1 MIDLRIRK
9 VLRGGKSMKTYKILV
24 ACGSGV
30 ATSTVIAD
38 RVKRLCEDNGFN
50 VNVQQVKVV
59 QVENMSKDFDLIV
72 ASTKIPDTVTTPYVF
87 AINYLTGVNREKTD
101 SDIIEKLKKIA
112 GTN

>member
-1 MIDLRIRK
+1 
-9 VLRGGKSMKTYKILV
+9 MKTYKILV

-38 RVKRLCEDNGFN
+38 RVKKLCESNGFN

-72 ASTKIPDTVTTPYVF
+72 ASTKIPDTILTPYVF

-101 SDIIEKLKKIA
+101 ADIIEKLEKIA
-112 GTN
+112 VSK

>member
-1 MIDLRIRK
+1 
-9 VLRGGKSMKTYKILV
+9 MKTYKILV

-38 RVKRLCEDNGFN
+38 RVKSLCEENGFN

-101 SDIIEKLKKIA
+101 SDVIEKLKKIA
-112 GTN
+112 GSN

>member
-1 MIDLRIRK
+1 
-9 VLRGGKSMKTYKILV
+9 MKTYKILV

-38 RVKRLCEDNGFN
+38 RVKKLCESNGFK

-59 QVENMSKDFDLIV
+59 QVENMCKDFDLIV
-72 ASTKIPDTVTTPYVF
+72 ASTKIPETITTPYVF

-101 SDIIEKLKKIA
+101 SDIIEKLKKLV
-112 GTN
+112 

>member
-1 MIDLRIRK
+1 
-9 VLRGGKSMKTYKILV
+9 MKTYKILV

-30 ATSTVIAD
+30 ATSTVIAN
-38 RVKRLCEDNGFN
+38 RVKRLCEENGFN

-101 SDIIEKLKKIA
+101 SDVIEKLKKIA
-112 GTN
+112 GSN